1 VADEWTHART
11 PRRIGGRL
19 ARAMTETVSA
29 DAPLAVERA
38 DRARTE
44 NGGVALRLSGRW
56 LRPPATDQ
64 TEPLLVVQVQG
75 RRHRFVADADGDGQA
90 DNGSWQATFRLPSWA
105 DPQREGQAALWVG
118 TAVVPV
124 PLGAAAPLLPT
135 PPSPSAPST
144 PVLERHHRVPPPPAL
159 GEARAWPPP
168 PMPSASATPGVGE
181 MLRPGEL
188 PEPAVDTGRTGPL
201 AELLYKESVSALHAE
216 LEQRATDVARL
227 QGSLADAQSEL
238 EARVAMQTAL
248 EAAHNDLR
256 GELQELMSA
265 VTVQREDF
273 EKRLASAED
282 RRATAETERDRIR
295 EELESEQARMGE
307 ELESV
312 REQSRR
318 ELDAERR
325 AVQAAVEAERARAA
339 DELASLTAARDVFGA
354 EVADLRGHLAA
365 AQIGQQ
371 QLAAE
376 LASLRDQLAA
386 AHVSRD
392 AALREVAGLRAE
404 LERLGSE
411 LAVTREHHAAQG
423 GDLDE
428 AQRLL
433 AEARS
438 LSEQLRSQSSH

>member
-1 VADEWTHART
+1 
-11 PRRIGGRL
+11 
-19 ARAMTETVSA
+19 MTEPVSA

-44 NGGVALRLSGRW
+44 DGGVALRLSGRW
-56 LRPPATDQ
+56 LRAPATDQ
-64 TEPLLVVQVQG
+64 TEPLLVIQVQG

-90 DNGSWQATFRLPSWA
+90 DNGSWRATFRLPSWA

-124 PLGAAAPLLPT
+124 PLGAAV
-135 PPSPSAPST
+135 PPSPLAPSA
-144 PVLERHHRVPPPPAL
+144 PVLERHHRMPPPPAL

-201 AELLYKESVSALHAE
+201 AELLFKESVSALHAE

-273 EKRLASAED
+273 EKRLAGAED

-295 EELESEQARMGE
+295 EELESERDRIREELESEQARMRE

-325 AVQAAVEAERARAA
+325 AAQAAVEAERARAA

-365 AQIGQQ
+365 TQIGQQ
-371 QLAAE
+371 QHAVE

-438 LSEQLRSQSSH
+438 LSEQLRAQSSH